1 MANVEYD
8 DEGWYDGPS
17 EAVEADGRGLRSRK
31 IVNGAGALTSLAL
44 VLGLG
49 VWGYKLAVRDVNG
62 VPVIRSLVGPARVA
76 PTDPG
81 GELADHQGLAVNA
94 IAAEG
99 TAAAPAERLV
109 LAPRPMELAPEDQ
122 PMADVQ
128 VASVAG
134 AAQAQAPVVAAA
146 AAPVPQVDP
155 VSAPATGG
163 PMVQDLI
170 DADPAAAAGATDPA
184 AAAVA
189 EALAVI
195 PADVPG
201 VSRSLRPQG
210 RPAMLAMAPEGAT
223 DPIAEAAAAAVAAA
237 LSSGLGVE
245 NAEVPADAVTE
256 AVSETA
262 APLPTAVQPTSAR
275 TPAQT
280 EPAAQDAGPV
290 ELASAALPAGTRL
303 AQLGAFQTAEE
314 ARAEWDK
321 VIADLG
327 PLMQGKKRV
336 IETAQS
342 GGRTFYRLRVQ
353 GFADLADARRFCAAL
368 KAEGRLCTPAQ
379 AQG

>member
-8 DEGWYDGPS
+8 DEGWYDAPT
-17 EAVEADGRGLRSRK
+17 EAHETGGRGLRSRRL
-31 IVNGAGALTSLAL
+31 VNGAGALTSLAL

-49 VWGYKLAVRDVNG
+49 IWGYKLAVRDVNG
-62 VPVIRSLVGPARVA
+62 VPVIRALAGPARMV
-76 PTDPG
+76 PSDPG
-81 GELADHQGLAVNA
+81 GELADHQGMAVNA
-94 IAAEG
+94 IAADG

-122 PMADVQ
+122 PMGDVKIA
-128 VASVAG
+128 AS
-134 AAQAQAPVVAAA
+134 APF
-146 AAPVPQVDP
+146 AAPVPPIGTPAV
-155 VSAPATGG
+155 APAAVPVPAAEAVPSLTEA
-163 PMVQDLI
+163 PVVEDLA
-170 DADPAAAAGATDPA
+170 DADPAAESVAN
-184 AAAVA
+184 AVT
-189 EALAVI
+189 EAVSVL

-210 RPAMLAMAPEGAT
+210 RPAMLALAPEGAS

-237 LSSGLGVE
+237 LGGAVVE
-245 NAEVPADAVTE
+245 EAPKPAEVEPTSVEPTVARLPDATADAGAVELAADAV
-256 AVSETA
+256 
-262 APLPTAVQPTSAR
+262 
-275 TPAQT
+275 
-280 EPAAQDAGPV
+280 
-290 ELASAALPAGTRL
+290 PAGTRL
-303 AQLGAFQTAEE
+303 AQLGAYQSADE

-321 VIADLG
+321 VIGDLG

-336 IETAQS
+336 IESAQS